1 MDTKEVEMSLDS
13 VLEGFDLSDCERPQ
27 YSSKRRAVTIW
38 LSPEMQKKYE
48 ELQVK
53 SNKRFN
59 KLLRTLIEKA
69 IQKVNVPA

>member
-13 VLEGFDLSDCERPQ
+13 VLEGFDLNSSVQPQ
-27 YSSKRRAVTIW
+27 FADKRRAVTIW

-69 IQKVNVPA
+69 IQKVDVPA